1 MSDVPMEAGAPRLAA
16 PATAF
21 GGGLGARLTGFA
33 LPVLLLAAVALLW
46 WGSVRAFA
54 IPEYLLPSPVAVVQR
69 IADDPQ
75 LFLRHA
81 RATVSVVLL
90 GFLVSAVLGIA
101 LALAVVLN
109 RTLERT
115 LMPLIVGSQ
124 TIPKV
129 AIAPLFVV
137 WLGFGMTPKV
147 AVTFLI
153 SFFPV
158 VVSAVAGLK
167 AVESDMLDMVRSMG
181 AGPVRAI
188 LKVRIPTALPQIFA
202 GLKIAICSAVV
213 GAIVAEFVGSDVGLG
228 YLLLTSTATL
238 DGPLVWAALLIL
250 VGVGIGLF
258 VAVVQLER
266 LVIPWHVSIRSEQ

>member
-1 MSDVPMEAGAPRLAA
+1 MSDASIAPRLAL
-16 PATAF
+16 PALPES
-21 GGGLGARLTGFA
+21 GIGARVANIL
-33 LPVLLLAAVALLW
+33 LPVLLLAGVAVLW
-46 WGSVRAFA
+46 WGAVRAFA
-54 IPEYLLPSPVAVVQR
+54 IPEYLLPSPVAVVER
-69 IADDPQ
+69 IIENHD
-75 LFLRHA
+75 LFLRNA
-81 RATVSVVLL
+81 QATVTVVLL
-90 GFLVSAVLGIA
+90 GFLASTVLGIG

-109 RTLERT
+109 RTLERM
-115 LMPLIVGSQ
+115 LMPIIVGSQ

-137 WLGFGMTPKV
+137 WLGFGLTPKV

-158 VVSAVAGLK
+158 VVSSVAGLK
-167 AVESDMLDMVRSMG
+167 AVENDMLDMVRSMG
-181 AGPVRAI
+181 AGPLRSI

-238 DGPLVWAALLIL
+238 DGPLVWGALLIL
-250 VGVGIGLF
+250 VAVGISLF

-266 LVIPWHVSIRSEQ
+266 LVIPWHVSIRSQQ

>member
-1 MSDVPMEAGAPRLAA
+1 MSDVPMTGAPPRVALPALPESGAGARILNI
-16 PATAF
+16 
-21 GGGLGARLTGFA
+21 L
-33 LPVLLLAAVALLW
+33 LPVLLLVAVAVLW
-46 WGSVRAFA
+46 WGAVKFFA

-69 IADDPQ
+69 IAENPD
-75 LFLRHA
+75 LFLRNA
-81 RATVSVVLL
+81 KATVTVVLL
-90 GFLVSAVLGIA
+90 GFLAATVLGIGI
-101 LALAVVLN
+101 ALAVVLN
-109 RTLERT
+109 RTVERT
-115 LMPLIVGSQ
+115 LMPLVVGSQ

-137 WLGFGMTPKV
+137 WLGFGLTPKV

-153 SFFPV
+153 AFFPV

-167 AVESDMLDMVRSMG
+167 AVENDMLDMVRSMG
-181 AGPVRAI
+181 AGPIRSI

-238 DGPLVWAALLIL
+238 DGPLVWGALLIL
-250 VGVGIGLF
+250 VAVGIGLF
-258 VAVVQLER
+258 AAVVQLER
-266 LVIPWHVSIRSEQ
+266 LVIPWHVSIRTGQ